1 MANSEGVALLA
12 IEKLDEIFYVV
23 KIDNIYIYIYL
34 HPWIMFAFGINHI
47 MQHEEVFSIVSF
59 LDCTWH

>member
-23 KIDNIYIYIYL
+23 RLQIYIYIYICIL
-34 HPWIMFAFGINHI
+34 GLCLPSALITSCNTRR
-47 MQHEEVFSIVSF
+47 F
-59 LDCTWH
+59 LVL